1 MIHVIETLAIKA
13 SNNVHYVAED
23 DGSMEGSWLWL
34 LLADCLDLGPLSLV
48 YIELMDV
55 VEPLLVGVN
64 STENVDLVSAYY
76 S

>member
-13 SNNVHYVAED
+13 SNNIHYVAEN
-23 DGSMEGSWLWL
+23 DGSVESSWLWL
-34 LLADCLDLGPLSLV
+34 LLANCIDLGPLSLV

-55 VEPLLVGVN
+55 VKPLLVGVN
-64 STENVDLVSAYY
+64 STENVDLVSAYH